1 MNKVVTKQRRK
12 RYRKPPRSTLSLI
25 ALLFFLSLF
34 LRLTEGAEG
43 WIAQA
48 QASALGSTNATSE
61 ESTEKD
67 NEEKDISTKAIKKA
81 LDLLRERERK
91 IEEIE
96 KQLEVRL
103 ATLRETETRV
113 TNKIKELKEADQMLR
128 ARMAQSNS
136 AAEEDLVQLTSVYA
150 QMKPKNAALLFE
162 QMDPKFA
169 AGFLAR
175 MKPDS
180 AAAILAGLSPEL
192 AYTISVVLAGRNANA
207 LTEDG

>member
-1 MNKVVTKQRRK
+1 MSKVVTKQRRK
-12 RYRKPPRSTLSLI
+12 RYRRPPRSTLSLI

-34 LRLTEGAEG
+34 FRLTDGAEG

-48 QASALGSTNATSE
+48 QASALGSANVTNEDSAKEVNKE
-61 ESTEKD
+61 E
-67 NEEKDISTKAIKKA
+67 DISTKAIKKA

-91 IEEIE
+91 IEAVE
-96 KQLEVRL
+96 KHLEVRL
-103 ATLRETETRV
+103 AALQETEIRV

-169 AGFLAR
+169 AGFLGR

-180 AAAILAGLSPEL
+180 AAAILAGLTPEL

-207 LTEDG
+207 LTEDD